1 MKKLLSVILAVSLMM
16 SLFCVV
22 PASAEMINTWPYFFE
37 DYEDAAN
44 SLQSSVAATI
54 VEGGANGSQYA
65 GQYPVPASSASGDRD
80 IKIFA
85 GSTNLLLE
93 TGDTIKFYAD
103 VKTSVDICKNA
114 TFYMH
119 YTAANNTP
127 NFTANG
133 YVNIGSNRPNVLVDT
148 KKDTWTKMEYTG
160 VYTGLDVKI
169 DGSMG
174 VSIRMPKV
182 DSEYTVTLDNVEF
195 EVFKDAA
202 VAAQKTPRVIFE
214 NDFSEGMDG
223 FTYTGTTAEGSG
235 LSVTEDG
242 VLQMVDTDS
251 TKQSANGH
259 VKFTMNVGEAL
270 RTNKLYLLTYKAK
283 IVSATQ
289 NQDVETPTAWPE
301 TKASKHRWSL
311 DGVGTKI
318 EFEDNSVIKCNDT
331 WNNVGI
337 VFNVASETA
346 ATFDT
351 GVLDFRWWITYDGTG
366 SDTATYQFDD
376 FKLVEIEGFV
386 DGDFDYGDFKV
397 FKEVNETNALA
408 GVVPTIAKNW
418 TSVNARVSA
427 ANTSSLHS
435 KPYMRTMYF
444 DAIDGT
450 AQNSIAVY
458 LEAGQKYKFST
469 FIDPC
474 ATNSCGTMRV
484 AINYTYTDE
493 TEANTVNIIDIAPP
507 AVRGYKE
514 YTAEF
519 TTPANMATAEVV
531 VTELGTG
538 ADVSRFET
546 SKNLADYTDDWC
558 FTKLPSANI
567 PVVTAE
573 ATTAAD
579 GIVAVAKTFVA
590 PEGTNDLSVIK
601 FTATKNG
608 VKSYIGS
615 TKTSHFTVPESYR
628 TGYELA
634 AEITPIGSNG
644 YIGKTVTVEVP
655 AVPVIAEMSFAATAD
670 TGATLTSPEA
680 ISGKVIWVAYDSF
693 GKMLDW
699 SEADIAVGEGGGSQN
714 VPVPEDFDATGADSV
729 KVMLWEDIVNCVPMA
744 DAVEY

>member
-1 MKKLLSVILAVSLMM
+1 MKKLLSVILALSMIM
-16 SLFCVV
+16 SLFCAI
-22 PASAEMINTWPYFFE
+22 PASAERIVAWPYFFE
-37 DYEDAAN
+37 DYEDSEN
-44 SLQSSVAATI
+44 SLQSSVVADI
-54 VEGGANGSQYA
+54 VSPGAHGSQYA
-65 GQYPVPASSASGDRD
+65 GQYPVPTASREL
-80 IKIFA
+80 KLFA
-85 GSTNLLLE
+85 GSPNLLLE
-93 TGDTIKFYAD
+93 TGDTIKFSAD
-103 VKTSVDICKNA
+103 VKTSVDVCKNA

-119 YTAANNTP
+119 YTTANNP
-127 NFTANG
+127 DFPKND
-133 YVNIGSNRPNVLVDT
+133 YVSIGGNRPNVTINT
-148 KKDTWTKMEYTG
+148 KADTWGKMEYTG
-160 VYTGLDVKI
+160 VYQGLDVVL

-174 VSIRMPKV
+174 VSLRIPGLEE
-182 DSEYTVTLDNVEF
+182 EYTITLDNIEF
-195 EVFKDAA
+195 EVFKEAA
-202 VAAQKTPRVIFE
+202 VTAQSTPRVIFE
-214 NDFSEGMDG
+214 NDFSNGMDG
-223 FTYTGTTAEGSG
+223 FTYIGTTAEGSG

-259 VKFTMNVGEAL
+259 VKFTMDVGEPL
-270 RTNKLYLLTYKAK
+270 QTNKLYLLSYKAK

-289 NQDVETPTAWPE
+289 NEDVETPTAWSA

-331 WNNVGI
+331 WNDVGI

-386 DGDFDYGDFKV
+386 DGDFDYGDFEV
-397 FKEVNETNALA
+397 YKEVTETYDLD
-408 GVVPTIAKNW
+408 GIVPTIAKNW
-418 TSVNARVSA
+418 SSVNARVSA
-427 ANTSSLHS
+427 LNSSSLYS

-458 LEAGQKYKFST
+458 LDAGQKYKFST

-474 ATNSCGTMRV
+474 AANSCGTMRV

-493 TEANTVNIIDIAPP
+493 TEANTVNIIDIAPT
-507 AVRGYKE
+507 ARGYKE

-546 SKNLADYTDDWC
+546 SKNLAYYTDDWC

-567 PVVTAE
+567 PVVTAS
-573 ATTAAD
+573 ATTSAD
-579 GIVAVAKTFVA
+579 GIASVAKSFVA
-590 PEGTNDLSVIK
+590 PEGVNDLSVIK
-601 FTATKNG
+601 FTATKDG
-608 VKSYIGS
+608 VKTYIGS
-615 TKTSHFTVPESYR
+615 TRTSVFTIPESYR
-628 TGYELA
+628 TGYALA
-634 AEITPIGSNG
+634 AEITPIGSNS
-644 YIGKTVTVEVP
+644 YIGKTVTLEVP
-655 AVPVIAEMSFAATAD
+655 AVPVIVETTFTATAAD
-670 TGATLTSPEA
+670 GATLASSEA
-680 ISGKVIWVAYDSF
+680 ISGKVIWVAYDGY

-699 SEADIAVGEGGGSQN
+699 ADEDIAVGGENGVSQT
-714 VPVPEDFDATGADSV
+714 VPVPAEFDATGADSV
-729 KVMLWEDIVNCVPMA
+729 KVMLWEDIVNCVPLA
-744 DAVEY
+744 TPVEY